1 MLRDMLRLEEVEVG
15 RKHVSTLMK
24 KMGIEAIYRKANAS
38 RRNQAHRIYPYLLRH
53 LTIDRPTQVRAM
65 DTTYIP
71 MQKGVVYLSAVLE
84 RTPECCPTRRGHF
97 CEPDEISRCDR
108 SAGVLNGK
116 AIS

>member
-1 MLRDMLRLEEVEVG
+1 MLRDMLRLEKVEVD
-15 RKHVSTLMK
+15 RKHVGTLVK
-24 KMGIEAIYRKANAS
+24 KMGIDALYRKANIS
-38 RRNQAHRIYPYLLRH
+38 RRRIYPFRLRH
-53 LTIDRPTQVRAM
+53 LTIYRPTQVRAM

-71 MQKGVVYLSAVLE
+71 MQKGVVYISAVLE
-84 RTPECCPTRRGHF
+84 RKPECCPTRRGHF